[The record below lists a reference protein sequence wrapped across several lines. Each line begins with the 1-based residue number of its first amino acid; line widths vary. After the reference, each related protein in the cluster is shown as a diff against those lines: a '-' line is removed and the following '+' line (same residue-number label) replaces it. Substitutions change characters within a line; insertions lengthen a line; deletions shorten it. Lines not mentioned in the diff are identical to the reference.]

1 MDSKIYFYSDEYYT
15 LIFREVK
22 VNAIQYQQLFLNTKK
37 IVDVLLD
44 YNGGKLILS
53 ILLELIQEM
62 MDAGQTPAAGH
73 VVHKLFDLS
82 ELDCP
87 VEMDEQALPLFV
99 SMLTNCLEA
108 HEESSS

>member
-1 MDSKIYFYSDEYYT
+1 MNET
-15 LIFREVK
+15 
-22 VNAIQYQQLFLNTKK
+22 QYQQLLLTATT

-44 YNGGKLILS
+44 YGDGKLILS

-62 MDAGQTPAAGH
+62 MDDGQPLAAGH

-87 VEMDEQALPLFV
+87 VEMDEQALPLFI
-99 SMLTNCLEA
+99 SILTDCLEA
-108 HEESSS
+108 HEASSS

>member
-1 MDSKIYFYSDEYYT
+1 M
-15 LIFREVK
+15 
-22 VNAIQYQQLFLNTKK
+22 QYPKLLLAATT
-37 IVDVLLD
+37 IVDVLLNYGD
-44 YNGGKLILS
+44 GKLILS
-53 ILLELIQEM
+53 ILLELIQEF
-62 MDAGQTPAAGH
+62 MDDGQPLAAGH

-99 SMLTNCLEA
+99 SMLTDCLEA